1 MANRVIGQ
9 LRALAAKVVALFA
22 ELSEFQ
28 QRIWVVS
35 IIKDAYTDTFIVNEG
50 SFEEPMQWM
59 HRKGYSAEML
69 ARVDAM
75 ARSQVVQLEFG
86 GQCHRLMRV
95 K

>member
-1 MANRVIGQ
+1 MCIRD
-9 LRALAAKVVALFA
+9 R
-22 ELSEFQ
+22 
-28 QRIWVVS
+28 
-35 IIKDAYTDTFIVNEG
+35 
-50 SFEEPMQWM
+50 WM

-75 ARSQVVQLEFG
+75 ARSQVVQLELG

>member
-69 ARVDAM
+69 ALVDAM
-75 ARSQVVQLEFG
+75 ARSQVVQLELG

>member
-9 LRALAAKVVALFA
+9 LHALAAKVAALFA
-22 ELSEFQ
+22 ELCEFQ

-50 SFEEPMQWM
+50 SFEVPMQWM
-59 HRKGYSAEML
+59 HRKGYSTEML

-86 GQCHRLMRV
+86 GQRHRLMRV

>member
-1 MANRVIGQ
+1 MTNPLIDRV
-9 LRALAAKVVALFA
+9 RALGARGAALVAG
-22 ELSEFQ
+22 LSEFQ

-35 IIKDAYTDTFIVNEG
+35 IVHDAYTDTFIV
-50 SFEEPMQWM
+50 M

-69 ARVDAM
+69 ARVEAM

-86 GQCHRLMRV
+86 GQRHRLMRV